1 MLSLDKLHEKQTVV
15 AAPGTEQDV
24 IGYYSD
30 DFCSCISVFYIR
42 NGALSDKTDFTFGRE
57 QIADES
63 AVVSFLCEHYRVRTY
78 IPATVL
84 LSFELPEEEMALLAE
99 YLYTLS
105 GHKVTVRTPMRGA
118 LHTLCG
124 TVQQNARE
132 RALQYA
138 ENMRRDNGVLTR
150 LGELCGLDSPPERI
164 EAYDI
169 SNLGTEHLMA
179 GMIVCENGQFKKSDY
194 RTFHIRSVMGTTD
207 DYASMREAMERR
219 LLHAEDADGSFSM
232 LPDLILLDG
241 GRGHVGVIRELL
253 REMKLDIPVFGMVK
267 DDYHKT
273 RALCTDTE
281 EISVAREQA
290 VFMLLY
296 RIQEEVHRY
305 TVSRMEGAKRKTL
318 KTSSLENIPGIGP
331 AKAKRLLRAMGGLA
345 AIRSADEQAI
355 AAVAGISSKDAA
367 AIYEY
372 FHSEE

>member
-1 MLSLDKLHEKQTVV
+1 
-15 AAPGTEQDV
+15 
-24 IGYYSD
+24 
-30 DFCSCISVFYIR
+30 
-42 NGALSDKTDFTFGRE
+42 
-57 QIADES
+57 
-63 AVVSFLCEHYRVRTY
+63 
-78 IPATVL
+78 
-84 LSFELPEEEMALLAE
+84 
-99 YLYTLS
+99 
-105 GHKVTVRTPMRGA
+105 
-118 LHTLCG
+118 
-124 TVQQNARE
+124 
-132 RALQYA
+132 
-138 ENMRRDNGVLTR
+138 
-150 LGELCGLDSPPERI
+150 
-164 EAYDI
+164 
-169 SNLGTEHLMA
+169 
-179 GMIVCENGQFKKSDY
+179 
-194 RTFHIRSVMGTTD
+194 
-207 DYASMREAMERR
+207 
-219 LLHAEDADGSFSM
+219 
-232 LPDLILLDG
+232 
-241 GRGHVGVIRELL
+241 
-253 REMKLDIPVFGMVK
+253 MVK